1 MMTQKKVQHLV
12 TDSGAFILNCPL
24 QDYGETIY
32 TIGDVI
38 NEIKDE
44 KTRQSLQILPY
55 ELKYREPTDEDV
67 KFVAYFAKKTGDF
80 NQLSTTDIR
89 LIALTVRLEKEIN
102 QGVNLKENPD
112 IKILPTKSSNSNSL
126 TVKDLEM
133 FGYDIKNA
141 AIDSIQNFGD
151 NEMQEIDKV
160 LPENDEETTTKSDSL
175 PVGDQDGWITEENF
189 EEIRDKLMG
198 IKFDEDE
205 DDDDELN
212 IACITGDFAMQNV
225 LMQMGL
231 NVVSPKDGLHIRQT
245 RQYILRCHACGR
257 INPSTATKFCKYCGN
272 CRTLKRVAITINN
285 DGTVKMHIN
294 FKRPIRI
301 RGTKYSLPMPR
312 GGKHANNPILCE
324 DQRIPQ
330 QRKSKAAV
338 EEKKLLN
345 METILTDPDYLVRSN
360 PFAIND
366 VYSRASRM
374 TPRQRKQ
381 INPNETRKPTGNKKK
396 SNKNF

>member
-1 MMTQKKVQHLV
+1 MMIQKKVQHLV
-12 TDSGAFILNCPL
+12 ADSGAFIFNCPL

-32 TIGDVI
+32 TLNDVV

-44 KTRQSLQILPY
+44 KTRESLQILPY
-55 ELKYREPTDEDV
+55 ELKYREPTDEDI

-80 NQLSTTDIR
+80 NQLSKTDIR

-102 QGVNLKENPD
+102 KGINLKENPD

-126 TVKDLEM
+126 TVKDLEL
-133 FGYDIKNA
+133 FGYDVKNGA
-141 AIDSIQNFGD
+141 IIDSID
-151 NEMQEIDKV
+151 KNETQEINEIKSENE
-160 LPENDEETTTKSDSL
+160 PETDGPPVDDNDD
-175 PVGDQDGWITEENF
+175 DDDNGWITEENF
-189 EEIRDKLMG
+189 QEIRDKLMG

-205 DDDDELN
+205 DDDDELTV
-212 IACITGDFAMQNV
+212 ACITGDFAMQNV

-245 RQYILRCHACGR
+245 RQYIMRCHACCR

-272 CRTLKRVAITINN
+272 CQTLKRVAITINK

-301 RGTKYSLPMPR
+301 RGKKYSLPMPR

-330 QRKSKAAV
+330 QRKSKTAV

-345 METILTDPDYLVRSN
+345 MQTILTDPDYLVRSN

-374 TPRQRKQ
+374 IPKQRKQ
-381 INPNETRKPTGNKKK
+381 INPNETKKPTGNRKK